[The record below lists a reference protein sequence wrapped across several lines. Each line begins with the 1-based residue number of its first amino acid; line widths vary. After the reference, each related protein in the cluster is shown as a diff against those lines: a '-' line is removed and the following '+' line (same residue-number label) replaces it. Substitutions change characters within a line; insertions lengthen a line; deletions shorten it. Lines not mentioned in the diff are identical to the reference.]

1 MGRRT
6 KMRFR
11 FSVLSVALAA
21 AAAIVLAVGQTA
33 AQAAPVSAQQAA
45 AVPDTSGPFS
55 ISLAGGCGK
64 WSGTLDVHFS
74 GGDGYGDISGTLHAG
89 CNGGS
94 TGHFWYSC
102 NNGTNQNPKT
112 WTTQSSEST
121 SYGMTCETGSLVI
134 WAELCYQG
142 PNVYACAN
150 SPKRG

>member
-1 MGRRT
+1 MGRRS

-11 FSVLSVALAA
+11 FGVLSVALAA
-21 AAAIVLAVGQTA
+21 ASAAIVLAVGQSA

-45 AVPDTSGPFS
+45 ASGPFN
-55 ISLAGGCGK
+55 ISLDGGCGK

-74 GGDGYGDISGTLHAG
+74 GGNAYGDISGTLHAG

-102 NNGTNQNPKT
+102 AGGTNHNPKT
-112 WTTQSSEST
+112 WTTEGNTST
-121 SYGMTCETGSLVI
+121 SYGMGPCDGTLVI

-150 SPKRG
+150 SAKQGLYY